1 MDYKE
6 TLNLPKTKFPMRAN
20 LPQREPDIQSEWEQ
34 MEDYRLA
41 REKRMGEKKF
51 ILHDGPPYANGDIH
65 LGTALN
71 KVLKDIVNRYEFMRG
86 YDTPYVPGWD
96 THGLPIEHAAVRK
109 LGIDRSKVS
118 ISELRRHCAEYAL
131 KYVDKQR
138 EQFKRLGVRG
148 DWNNPYLTLKAEYE
162 AKQIEVFGEM
172 YKKGY
177 IYKGLKPVYWCYT
190 CETALAEAE
199 VEYGDKTS
207 DSIYVKF
214 PVISDPTGKIS
225 GRKEQVHFIIWTTT
239 TWTLP
244 ANLAIAL
251 HPRVEYALVRSG
263 NEIFV
268 MAQELIPEVEKE
280 IGQEFG
286 EVLAVYLGSELE
298 GIKCRHPFMERD
310 SVVILADYVTLDQGT
325 GCVHTAPGHGAEDF
339 ESGMEYGLDIVNP
352 VDPKGYFTQE
362 AGPFAGL
369 HINEATEPISKKLDE
384 DGFLLGFGKVTH
396 QYPHCWRCKKPVIF
410 RATEQWFASVKAFRE
425 ESLDAI
431 NRVEWFPSWGKERIY
446 NMVNERHDWCIS
458 RQRVWGVPLP
468 IFYCAD
474 CGQELITEETIA
486 TVRDLFRREGSNA
499 WFEMTATEILPTE
512 TTCSQC
518 GGQEFIKETDTMDV
532 WFDSGSSHMAVLDT
546 NPDLEWPCDLY
557 LEGSDQHRGWFQ
569 SSLLIAVAV
578 KEDAPYRSVL
588 THGYVV
594 DGEGK
599 KMSKSVG
606 NVIYPEEIIK
616 KYGADILRL
625 WVASSDF
632 KSDIRVS
639 LDILDQMAEVYRKI
653 RNTCRF
659 LLGNLYDFDPAR
671 DMVPYQ
677 KLSEIDRW
685 ALGRL
690 AGLEQK
696 VAKAY
701 SQYEY
706 HILYHALHNFCALD
720 MSSVYLDVIKDRIY
734 CSLPLSRER
743 RAAQTV
749 MYQVINT
756 IVRLMAPVLAY
767 TAEEIWKHLPST
779 DGMEASVHLAEW
791 PKLSPEYADDKLAT
805 KWERLLTVRGEVA
818 RSLEHLR
825 RQSIIGQ
832 SLEAQVEIYAKKGLF
847 EFLQENKG
855 LLADLF
861 IVSQVA
867 LYSWAGELPKT
878 ADVSNEVDGL
888 AISVKKVGGEKCERC
903 WKYNE
908 GVGETGENLSLCP
921 RCAQVVSELTD

>member
-1 MDYKE
+1 
-6 TLNLPKTKFPMRAN
+6 
-20 LPQREPDIQSEWEQ
+20 
-34 MEDYRLA
+34 
-41 REKRMGEKKF
+41 
-51 ILHDGPPYANGDIH
+51 
-65 LGTALN
+65 
-71 KVLKDIVNRYEFMRG
+71 
-86 YDTPYVPGWD
+86 VPGWD
-96 THGLPIEHAAVRK
+96 THGLPIEHAAVKK
-109 LGIDRSKVS
+109 LGIDRGKVS

-148 DWNNPYLTLKAEYE
+148 DWDNPYLTLKAEYE

-214 PVISDPTGKIS
+214 PVWEDPTGKV
-225 GRKEQVHFIIWTTT
+225 GGVDEQVHFIIWTTT

-251 HPRVEYALVRSG
+251 HPRVDYALVRKD
-263 NEIFV
+263 NEVFV
-268 MAQELIPEVEKE
+268 IAKDLIPEVAKE
-280 IGQEFG
+280 TGQEFG
-286 EVLAVYLGSELE
+286 EIIALYPGSELE
-298 GIKCRHPFMERD
+298 GIKCRHPFMDRE

-339 ESGMEYGLDIVNP
+339 ESGVEYGLDIVNP
-352 VDPKGYFTQE
+352 VDPKGYFTEE

-369 HINEATEPISKKLDE
+369 HINEATEPITKRLEE
-384 DGFLLGFGKVTH
+384 DGFLLGFGRVTH

-410 RATEQWFASVKAFRE
+410 RATEQWFASVKAFRAQ
-425 ESLDAI
+425 SLDAI
-431 NRVEWFPSWGKERIY
+431 NRVQWFPAWGRERIY

-474 CGQELITEETIA
+474 CGKELITEETIA
-486 TVRDLFRREGSNA
+486 KVRDLFKEEGSNA
-499 WFEMTATEILPTE
+499 WFERTAAEILPAE
-512 TTCSQC
+512 ISCNQC
-518 GGQEFIKETDTMDV
+518 GGREFTKETDTMDV
-532 WFDSGSSHMAVLDT
+532 WFDSGSSHMAVLDMD
-546 NPDLEWPCDLY
+546 PDLQWPCHLY

-578 KEDAPYRSVL
+578 KGDAPYRSVL

-639 LDILDQMAEVYRKI
+639 RDILDQMAEVYRKI

-671 DMVPYQ
+671 DIMPFE
-677 KLSEIDRW
+677 KLQEIDRW

-690 AGLEQK
+690 SRLTEK

-706 HILYHALHNFCALD
+706 HILYHALHNFCAID

-734 CSLPLSRER
+734 CSPPFSQER

-749 MYQVINT
+749 MYKVINT

-767 TAEEIWKHLPST
+767 TAEEIWQYLPRT
-779 DGMEASVHLAEW
+779 DEMEESVHLVKW
-791 PKLSPEYADDKLAT
+791 PELAAQYIDDELEA
-805 KWERLLTVRGEVA
+805 KWERLLAVRSEVA
-818 RSLEHLR
+818 RGLENLR
-825 RQSIIGQ
+825 RQGIIGQ
-832 SLEAQVEIYAKKGLF
+832 SLQAQVELYAKKGLF
-847 EFLQENKG
+847 EFLRENEK

-861 IVSQVA
+861 IVSRVV
-867 LYSWAGELPKT
+867 LHDWTGELPESVAPST
-878 ADVSNEVDGL
+878 EMDGL
-888 AISVKKVGGEKCERC
+888 AIAVSKIVGEKCERC
-903 WKYNE
+903 WKYSE
-908 GVGETGENLSLCP
+908 GVGASKEASTLCP
-921 RCAQVVSELTD
+921 RCAQVVPQLTD

>member
-20 LPQREPDIQSEWEQ
+20 LPQREPGLLEEWEQ
-34 MEDYRLA
+34 MGDYRLA
-41 REKRMGEKKF
+41 RERRVGEKKF

-71 KVLKDIVNRYEFMRG
+71 KVLKDIVNRFEFMRG
-86 YDTPYVPGWD
+86 HDTPYVPGWD
-96 THGLPIEHAAVRK
+96 THGLPIEHAAVK
-109 LGIDRSKVS
+109 NLGIDRSKVS

-148 DWNNPYLTLKAEYE
+148 DWDNPYLTLKAEYE

-214 PVISDPTGKIS
+214 PVISDPTGKMS
-225 GRKEQVHFIIWTTT
+225 GIKQQVHFIIWTTT

-251 HPRVEYALVRSG
+251 HPQVEYALVRCG
-263 NEIFV
+263 DEVFV
-268 MAQELIPEVEKE
+268 MAQELIPDVEKE

-286 EVLAVYLGSELE
+286 EIVAVYLGNELE
-298 GIKCRHPFMERD
+298 GIKCRHPFMDRD

-369 HINEATEPISKKLDE
+369 HINEATEPITNRLDE

-410 RATEQWFASVKAFRE
+410 RATEQWFASVKAFRDK
-425 ESLDAI
+425 SLDAI
-431 NRVEWFPSWGKERIY
+431 NRVEWFPSWGRERIY
-446 NMVNERHDWCIS
+446 NMINERHDWCIS

-468 IFYCAD
+468 IFYCTN
-474 CGQELITEETIA
+474 CGKELITEETIA
-486 TVRDLFRREGSNA
+486 AVRDLFRGEGSNA
-499 WFEMTATEILPTE
+499 WFEKTAAEILPAE

-518 GGQEFIKETDTMDV
+518 GGREFIKETDTMDV

-546 NPDLEWPCDLY
+546 DPDLEWPCDLY

-578 KEDAPYRSVL
+578 KGDAPYRSVL

-659 LLGNLYDFDPAR
+659 LLGNLYDFDPAE
-671 DMVPYQ
+671 DMVPYE

-767 TAEEIWKHLPST
+767 TAEEIWKYLPGT
-779 DGMEASVHLAEW
+779 DGMEASVHLVEW
-791 PKLSPEYADDKLAT
+791 PELPPQYDDDELAI
-805 KWERLLTVRGEVA
+805 KWDRLLAVRSEVA
-818 RSLEHLR
+818 RGLEHLR
-825 RQSIIGQ
+825 RQGVIGQ
-832 SLEAQVEIYAKKGLF
+832 SLEAQVELYAKKGLWD
-847 EFLQENKG
+847 FLQENEE

-861 IVSQVA
+861 IVSRVV
-867 LYSWAGELPKT
+867 LYSWTGEPPKDT
-878 ADVSNEVDGL
+878 DVSTEIDGL
-888 AISVKKVGGEKCERC
+888 AIGVKIVGGQKCERC
-903 WKYNE
+903 WKYSE

-921 RCAQVVSELTD
+921 RCARVVSELTD